1 MSILINLDVH
11 MLQLV
16 NIRLTYIGRKRT
28 KIWNWKANEL
38 PKAHWFVYGTL
49 IWLMLKAQEGKKG
62 EASWDE
68 MVGRSH
74 HTSDKTPSL
83 KD

>member
-16 NIRLTYIGRKRT
+16 NIHLTCIAKKRT
-28 KIWNWKANEL
+28 QIWKWKADEL

-49 IWLMLKAQEGKKG
+49 IWLMLRGQEGKKG
-62 EASWDE
+62 EASWD
-68 MVGRSH
+68 
-74 HTSDKTPSL
+74 
-83 KD
+83 